1 MPYSMIYYGM
11 VFSEATYLPQPHI
24 RPVLRLVTEVPGL
37 RSIFTQPVERVTV
50 QNTSLPNAYISDRL
64 YTTDLTHK
72 KDRTVDP
79 DMVMVG
85 PSLRLGGLFP
95 LRLDTERLGEL
106 YNELEREN
114 TLFITRKGLFFVDG
128 TDRNEKDL
136 RFDEARFSLFQ
147 DKDGFMRQQEQGRE
161 PVYLYDEHSDMV
173 EYVRH
178 LKTIEY
184 KGMERE
190 VFVSIRFA
198 SSFFEPG
205 VIGAALKGTYDPHAL
220 RKSLSYTYSIL

>member
-1 MPYSMIYYGM
+1 M
-11 VFSEATYLPQPHI
+11 VFSEATCLPRPHI

-50 QNTSLPNAYISDRL
+50 QNTSLTNAYISDRL
-64 YTTDLTHK
+64 YTTNLTQK
-72 KDRTVDP
+72 KDRRADP

-85 PSLRLGGLFP
+85 PSLRLGGFFP

-114 TLFITRKGLFFVDG
+114 TLFITRKGLFFVEG

-147 DKDGFMRQQEQGRE
+147 DTDGVMRQQEQGNE
-161 PVYLYDEHSDMV
+161 PVYLYDEKSDMV

-178 LKTIEY
+178 MKTIEY

-220 RKSLSYTYSIL
+220 RKSLSYTYAIL

>member
-1 MPYSMIYYGM
+1 M

-50 QNTSLPNAYISDRL
+50 QNTLLPNSYISDRL

-72 KDRTVDP
+72 KDRTADP

-95 LRLDTERLGEL
+95 LRLDMERLGEL

-136 RFDEARFSLFQ
+136 RFDQARFSIFQ
-147 DKDGFMRQQEQGRE
+147 DTDGVMRQQEYGAE
-161 PVYLYDEHSDMV
+161 PTYLYDEKSDMV
-173 EYVRH
+173 EYIRH
-178 LKTIEY
+178 LKTIPY

-198 SSFFEPG
+198 SSFFESG
-205 VIGAALKGTYDPHAL
+205 RLGSQLKGIYDPHKL
-220 RKSLSYTYSIL
+220 RQTLDYSYLIL

>member
-1 MPYSMIYYGM
+1 M

-50 QNTSLPNAYISDRL
+50 QNTPLPNAYISDRL

-198 SSFFEPG
+198 SSFFEMG
-205 VIGAALKGTYDPHAL
+205 ASAAALNGIYDPHAV

>member
-1 MPYSMIYYGM
+1 M

>member
-1 MPYSMIYYGM
+1 MA
-11 VFSEATYLPQPHI
+11 FSETTCLPQIQIH
-24 RPVLRLVTEVPGL
+24 PVFRLATEVPGL
-37 RSIFTQPVERVTV
+37 RSIFTHPVERVVV
-50 QNTSLPNAYISDRL
+50 QGTPLPNAYISDRL

-72 KDRTVDP
+72 KNRTENP

-85 PSLRLGGLFP
+85 PSLRLGGLFS

-128 TDRNEKDL
+128 ADRNEKDL
-136 RFDEARFSLFQ
+136 RFEDARFSLFQ
-147 DKDGFMRQQEQGRE
+147 DKDGIIRQQEHGSV
-161 PVYLYDEHSDMV
+161 PVYLYDEKSDMV
-173 EYVRH
+173 QYIRH
-178 LKTIEY
+178 LKTVQY

-198 SSFFEPG
+198 SSFFERG
-205 VIGAALKGTYDPHAL
+205 ASAAALHGIYDPQKL
-220 RKSLSYTYSIL
+220 RKSLSYTFSIL